1 MLGKQQN
8 EAIYHGGNQA
18 MNTPHNG
25 GYVSRYKAT
34 RGFFKIPESE
44 ILKSD
49 GVMKQNEGWGSEGLY
64 LGW

>member
-1 MLGKQQN
+1 M
-8 EAIYHGGNQA
+8 
-18 MNTPHNG
+18 HNG
-25 GYVSRYKAT
+25 GYVARYKAT

-49 GVMKQNEGWGSEGLY
+49 GVMKQNDGWGSEGLY